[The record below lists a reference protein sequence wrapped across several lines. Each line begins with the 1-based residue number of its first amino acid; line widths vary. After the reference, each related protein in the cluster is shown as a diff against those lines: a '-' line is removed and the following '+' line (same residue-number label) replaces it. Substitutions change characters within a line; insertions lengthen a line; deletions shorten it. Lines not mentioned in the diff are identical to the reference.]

1 MNTDARP
8 TRILMV
14 CTGNICRST
23 MAHAIVG
30 DSRAVSESRDPHPR

>member
-1 MNTDARP
+1 MNTNDRP

-23 MAHAIVG
+23 MAHAVLEQAAAS
-30 DSRAVSESRDPHPR
+30 DEV